1 MHYAKHNGVGTAKS
15 LPKGA
20 IEISKEQYLEA
31 LTKQASGE
39 RVTVIDDEV
48 AYYKPPVYRPDG
60 TEAKEYTPGDPLITD
75 APPSDLHVPAWENGA
90 WVEGETDEQRED
102 REDAEAQAERERLD
116 AITVNRAQGK
126 AVLADQGYLSA
137 IKTMVADEPEES
149 LLRIGFEDS
158 PTWKRGSAFINQM
171 LAALELSEAEG
182 DALFQAAQ
190 EIEL

>member
-1 MHYAKHNGVGTAKS
+1 MKVY
-15 LPKGA
+15 KGGKIVEA
-20 IEISKEQYLEA
+20 DEA
-31 LTKQASGE
+31 LKAAHTARFES
-39 RVTVIDDEV
+39 R
-48 AYYKPPVYRPDG
+48 
-60 TEAKEYTPGDPLITD
+60 EAD
-75 APPSDLHVPAWENGA
+75 AA
-90 WVEGETDEQRED
+90 
-102 REDAEAQAERERLD
+102 AEERERLD

-126 AVLADQGYLSA
+126 AVLAAQGYLST
-137 IKTMVADEPEES
+137 IKTMVANEPEES